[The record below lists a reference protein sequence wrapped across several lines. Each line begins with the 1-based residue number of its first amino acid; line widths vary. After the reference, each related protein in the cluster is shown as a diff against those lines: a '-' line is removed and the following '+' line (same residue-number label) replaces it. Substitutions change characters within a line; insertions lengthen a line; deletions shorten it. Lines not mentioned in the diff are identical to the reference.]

1 MWATAHGIAK
11 SRPQLSDLTFIDT
24 IGLPRWLS
32 GKESAYNVGDPD
44 LNLGLGRSLGEESS
58 NPLQYACL
66 ENSMDRGALR
76 ATVHGV
82 AKSQT

>member
-1 MWATAHGIAK
+1 MIFKEYGDCY
-11 SRPQLSDLTFIDT
+11 SY
-24 IGLPRWLS
+24 

-66 ENSMDRGALR
+66 ENSMDRGAWR
-76 ATVHGV
+76 APVLEV
-82 AKSQT
+82 AKSRTLLSS